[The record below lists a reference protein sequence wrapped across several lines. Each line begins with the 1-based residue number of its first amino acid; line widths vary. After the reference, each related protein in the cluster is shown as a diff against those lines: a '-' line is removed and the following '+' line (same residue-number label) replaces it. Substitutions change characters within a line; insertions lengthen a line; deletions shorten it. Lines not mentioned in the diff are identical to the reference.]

1 MRPGRAPAGRADDS
15 QASETPH
22 SPRTDL
28 LEKLLHCVW
37 TGIQAEVRRL
47 LRRDVVVPGMVAA
60 IQTHGE
66 LLHWHPHLHVLLT
79 CGAFT
84 ATGDFL
90 ELSEL
95 NLERLE
101 IVWHEAVFALYL
113 AEEKIEPE
121 VVEKMR
127 TWQHSGFSVDQ
138 SVLLAT
144 GDQAGIERLVQYMI
158 RCPFSLSRLVKISES
173 GQVVYKAEKQA
184 RPAFPDQHGD
194 GIQSGLKRN
203 YQILPPL
210 DFLAE
215 FIQHIPAT
223 GPHLIRYD
231 GWYSNKSRGMRK
243 KAGEAAGSA
252 EEFENS
258 SATVGA
264 EEASLSRSRQ
274 SWAMLIKRVYEVAP
288 LSCPECGGAMAVV
301 AFIEPPQRDVI
312 EKSCAGTRVKPTT
325 ASRRCPSKACGRG
338 RHRTQMVSSK
348 SSIPLLPIG
357 RSSIMLPQKLQ
368 AMDPPPRPLTILPQP
383 ATCRKVH
390 QFVGRRVSIA
400 DKPLQCR
407 HFFVTPRRS
416 RQARLLGSGRRY
428 LHVLV
433 LRRSIS
439 RRRLSVGYPM
449 RMLHPTSPHYP
460 NTWRVDQGLQ
470 SLC

>member
-1 MRPGRAPAGRADDS
+1 
-15 QASETPH
+15 
-22 SPRTDL
+22 
-28 LEKLLHCVW
+28 
-37 TGIQAEVRRL
+37 

-66 LLHWHPHLHVLLT
+66 LLHWQPHLHVLLT

-101 IVWHEAVFALYL
+101 IVWQEAVFALYL

-138 SVLLAT
+138 SVLLAA

-173 GQVVYKAEKQA
+173 GQVVYKAEKPA

-194 GIQSGLKRN
+194 GMQSGLKRN

-243 KAGEAAGSA
+243 KAGEAAGST

-325 ASRRCPSKACGRG
+325 ASRRCPSAACGRG

-357 RSSIMLPQKLQ
+357 HSSIMLPQKLQ
-368 AMDPPPRPLTILPQP
+368 AMDPPPPVPSPSYRN
-383 ATCRKVH
+383 
-390 QFVGRRVSIA
+390 RRHAAKSTNSSGGEY
-400 DKPLQCR
+400 PLQTSHSNAVIFLSHHDAHAR
-407 HFFVTPRRS
+407 HGYWVVAVATHMCWCFGGPFLGVGCQLDIRCECFIPRHHITRIRGES
-416 RQARLLGSGRRY
+416 TKDCSHCAECSVFGLVVRLVITNGAE
-428 LHVLV
+428 
-433 LRRSIS
+433 
-439 RRRLSVGYPM
+439 
-449 RMLHPTSPHYP
+449 
-460 NTWRVDQGLQ
+460 
-470 SLC
+470 